1 MLTGVA
7 AVYAMITIG
16 IYLHI
21 KLFAQLHQMLGVFS
35 TVLEVNI
42 VISHTM
48 YQQEVS
54 IQLIGTGESG
64 GTFIAFG
71 IFFGSTHET

>member
-42 VISHTM
+42 IVCHTM
-48 YQQEVS
+48 YQQQIAV
-54 IQLIGTGESG
+54 QLVGPCESSVLDV
-64 GTFIAFG
+64 ARA
-71 IFFGSTHET
+71 

>member
-21 KLFAQLHQMLGVFS
+21 KLFTQLHQMLGIFC

-42 VISHTM
+42 IVCHTM
-48 YQQEVS
+48 HQQQIAVQLVS
-54 IQLIGTGESG
+54 PCESG
-64 GTFIAFG
+64 
-71 IFFGSTHET
+71 